1 MSGTVSNSV
10 GHTMNKS
17 DQIQKLGLSE
27 SQMHR
32 FGGVLRTMN
41 LEAIPLLASN
51 VRQFGPH
58 NTGIVS
64 SGTSCA
70 SASISCRIVNPPL
83 CGSFNIVFTLEFD
96 DGLKWMLKVS
106 ANGHRFDSVAAAAL
120 ISEARTMLL
129 LKRETTIPVPKVYA
143 FDASSCN
150 DLNSPFILMEC
161 IDGQPLYR
169 GWFDDEIPKARLEHF
184 RVKALQGLAEAM
196 AQLNNFTLTRGGA
209 LEFDTTGKPVGL
221 RGAKVVDTIG
231 ICNQETGF
239 EDESEADQ
247 DTADHHH
254 HHDGHDDTSEN
265 HEIENRENKEDVCGK
280 QKSQNCDGEDEED
293 EEDIICEKGPFECPK
308 SAFLFDLDRCDTVC
322 KDDEHTHGC
331 YKALRMFIDLAF
343 SDSDYRAGRFVLAHP
358 DLDVQNV
365 LVGEDGTL
373 RGLIDWD
380 GVASVPR
387 EVGCA
392 QYPLWLMRDWVPY
405 NYLYDIQEG
414 RTDEDAGYEESSPA
428 ELASYRALYAHFM
441 EKEIERQT
449 GGPDRVTTFGTLPKQ
464 EAQLTRRSL
473 VMRDLSLA
481 ASSPYLITNIMC
493 HILHQIEQVTEHEW
507 EDLNLDM
514 ESRSSCSSEN
524 AVDNSLDTHSD
535 TDSLSCEEDP
545 ETEGTMTPNDTL
557 SRAAADTSENQADG
571 EAVVSRRVLSDTMVK
586 VIGCAPGVPMQDHES
601 QTSSNACQIKAETP
615 EMQQSSNFAS
625 NLAPHGWG
633 RRLLCFGCNGAEKSL
648 RRIAKIGYVL
658 EDAVDEVAETL
669 AETESHRFYN
679 TEHLEERELKQTVD
693 CFGHQQLKQTRVLE
707 STGTGR
713 HQDIPSTQGNVEPE
727 RSPDFPLHH
736 AIGDLGDNLP
746 RSQDTTEPERTDK
759 VELIQPAIKLQDI
772 PARKAELIKA
782 EKKRRKANYLAEKA
796 AMKDELQVWEHIA
809 FMVSSHGVSLEQ
821 LRMNELK
828 IARWVVDT
836 LQKERKQ
843 GEDSV
848 VDYTAELAE
857 HGAVQLSEESE
868 EVQLG
873 DVLRIAEAK
882 VDVQIG
888 ASRATVADVTGS
900 RRLKSKVHKD
910 SMEKPVCPQSNNSV
924 PTVEEKNDE
933 PGSSTAPVTPQ
944 PRIDLG
950 LAQDFGTLKQKGVRK
965 AKTKLVDAKEDNSLP
980 GSGTEDP
987 SSSQLSTHIAPPD
1000 APVLACQ
1007 SGIPSSGNESAG
1019 KSVPGQKTAFLDD
1032 EAVGAFG
1039 KVKSTPSSPPSRPQS
1054 APEDQ
1059 SPLEKVSSGLNIIC
1073 SFGTSCLKKIFSSRK
1088 NPEDEKACITPDGSV
1103 NSGNGDSNRSATGDS
1118 CKSSATSL
1126 SGNEV
1131 EFGEHLKDEEDEDD
1145 VLKLAAVNAPENR
1158 DGERPGKA
1166 DINIS
1171 KELRTNQAKKKTDS
1185 HSDSTF
1191 HGELDKMEDSQKPRS
1206 TREVYDPRSRRW
1218 KGLNGSN
1225 TLPATTDGKAEVK
1238 DEEKA
1243 LHLKPTDWEDGL
1255 GAKNAKTTEIGAE
1268 DDDDSES
1275 SSEEGD
1281 SDHEDSGFR
1290 DDGEF
1295 RSWNVFNLLGM
1306 DALDELRLL
1315 RMQEGFLKLLE
1326 QY

>member
-1 MSGTVSNSV
+1 MSGTISNSV
-10 GHTMNKS
+10 GHTMKKS

-51 VRQFGPH
+51 VRQSGPH

-70 SASISCRIVNPPL
+70 SASIPCRIVNLPL
-83 CGSFNIVFTLEFD
+83 CGSFNIVFTLQFD
-96 DGLKWMLKVS
+96 DGFKWMLKVS

-120 ISEARTMLL
+120 ISEARTMQL
-129 LKRETTIPVPKVYA
+129 LKRETTIPVPKIYA

-150 DLNSPFILMEC
+150 DLNSPFILMER

-184 RVKALQGLAEAM
+184 RVKALQSLAEAM
-196 AQLNNFTLTRGGA
+196 AQLNHFTLTRGGA

-231 ICNQETGF
+231 ICNRGTGF
-239 EDESEADQ
+239 ENGSEADQ

-265 HEIENRENKEDVCGK
+265 DEIENKENRTDVCGK
-280 QKSQNCDGEDEED
+280 KKSQNYDNGEDEED

-322 KDDEHTHGC
+322 KGDEHTHGC

-343 SDSDYRAGRFVLAHP
+343 SDSNHRAGRFVLTHP

-493 HILHQIEQVTEHEW
+493 HILHQIEQVTEPEW
-507 EDLNLDM
+507 EDLDLDM

-535 TDSLSCEEDP
+535 TDSLGCEENP

-557 SRAAADTSENQADG
+557 SRAAADTSENRADG
-571 EAVVSRRVLSDTMVK
+571 EAAVSRRVLPDTMAK
-586 VIGCAPGVPMQDHES
+586 VIDCAPRVPMQDHES
-601 QTSSNACQIKAETP
+601 QTSSNACTGKAETP

-633 RRLLCFGCNGAEKSL
+633 RRLLCFGCNAAGKGL

-658 EDAVDEVAETL
+658 EDAVDEVAEIL
-669 AETESHRFYN
+669 AEAESHHFYN
-679 TEHLEERELKQTVD
+679 TEHLKERELKQTVD
-693 CFGHQQLKQTRVLE
+693 CFGHQQVKRARVLKATE
-707 STGTGR
+707 TGR
-713 HQDIPSTQGNVEPE
+713 YQDIHSTQGIVTPE
-727 RSPDFPLHH
+727 LPEFPSHH
-736 AIGDLGDNLP
+736 ATGELGDNL
-746 RSQDTTEPERTDK
+746 SGYQDTTEPDQIDK

-782 EKKRRKANYLAEKA
+782 EKKRRKVNYLAEKG

-836 LQKERKQ
+836 LQKEKKQ

-848 VDYTAELAE
+848 VDHTAELAE
-857 HGAVQLSEESE
+857 QGAVQLSEESE
-868 EVQLG
+868 EIQLG
-873 DVLRIAEAK
+873 DLLKIAEAK

-888 ASRATVADVTGS
+888 ASGATVADVTGS
-900 RRLKSKVHKD
+900 RRLKSKVYKD
-910 SMEKPVCPQSNNSV
+910 SMEKPVCPNSNNSI
-924 PTVEEKNDE
+924 PTVEEIYHE
-933 PGSSTAPVTPQ
+933 VGSSAAPVTPQ

-950 LAQDFGTLKQKGVRK
+950 LAQDSGTLKQKGVRK
-965 AKTKLVDAKEDNSLP
+965 AKNKLVGDILP
-980 GSGTEDP
+980 GSGTDDPP
-987 SSSQLSTHIAPPD
+987 SSELSTHTALPN
-1000 APVLACQ
+1000 ALVLVCQ
-1007 SGIPSSGNESAG
+1007 SSIPPSGNESAG
-1019 KSVPGQKTAFLDD
+1019 KSVPGQKTAFLDN
-1032 EAVGAFG
+1032 EAVGASA

-1054 APEDQ
+1054 TPEDQ
-1059 SPLEKVSSGLNIIC
+1059 SPLEKVSSGLSILC

-1088 NPEDEKACITPDGSV
+1088 NPEDEKECITPDGSV
-1103 NSGNGDSNRSATGDS
+1103 NDGESDRSGTGEP
-1118 CKSSATSL
+1118 CQSSATSL
-1126 SGNEV
+1126 SGDEV
-1131 EFGEHLKDEEDEDD
+1131 EVGEHSKDKQDEDD
-1145 VLKLAAVNAPENR
+1145 VFGMAAVSAS
-1158 DGERPGKA
+1158 DGERPRKG
-1166 DINIS
+1166 DIYLS
-1171 KELRTNQAKKKTDS
+1171 ERLGTNQAKKTSSHNDPTFQGGLDKTEGAHKPCLTRKVFDQ
-1185 HSDSTF
+1185 
-1191 HGELDKMEDSQKPRS
+1191 HGE
-1206 TREVYDPRSRRW
+1206 RW
-1218 KGLNGSN
+1218 QGSGGLK
-1225 TLPATTDGKAEVK
+1225 TIPATTDRKTGAT

-1243 LHLKPTDWEDGL
+1243 FHVKPTDDCEDGL
-1255 GAKNAKTTEIGAE
+1255 DAKRAKDTEIGAE

-1275 SSEEGD
+1275 WSEESG
-1281 SDHEDSGFR
+1281 SEHEDSGFR

-1295 RSWNVFNLLGM
+1295 RSWNIFNLLGR
-1306 DALDELRLL
+1306 DTLDELRLL